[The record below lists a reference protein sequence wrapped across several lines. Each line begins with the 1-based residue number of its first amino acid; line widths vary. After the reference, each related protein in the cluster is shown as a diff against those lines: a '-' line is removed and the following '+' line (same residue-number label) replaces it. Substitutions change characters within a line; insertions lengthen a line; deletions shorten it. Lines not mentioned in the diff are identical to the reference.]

1 MPKHAR
7 DTTHSDS
14 ARLRLLVVEDDPAG
28 LELMAEVLSSLKA
41 EVRAVGD
48 SQKAV
53 ALVIGERF
61 DGIFLDLEMPN
72 LDGFDLARRVRTSS
86 WNKTT
91 PIIVVTG
98 SDDKKTMQEAFSAG
112 ATFFLQKPVDRKRLI
127 GLFQAVRGDLLQSRR
142 RSMRVPLQ
150 TEATCEVGSRTMRG
164 MTWNLS
170 QGGIQVEAPNLKL
183 GDTVRISFRLPVSEV
198 AIEAVGIVAW
208 AGANRQGIQFT
219 DVNAKNQEAIRAF
232 VEEVGE

>member
-1 MPKHAR
+1 MPKL
-7 DTTHSDS
+7 TSNSTHSDS
-14 ARLRLLVVEDDPAG
+14 ARLKLLVVEDDPAG

-48 SQKAV
+48 SQKAA
-53 ALVIGERF
+53 ALVIEERF

-72 LDGFDLARRVRTSS
+72 LHGFDLARRVRSSS

-98 SDDKKTMQEAFSAG
+98 SDDRKTMQDAFAAG

-127 GLFQAVRGDLLQSRR
+127 GLFQAVRGGLLQSRR

-150 TEATCEVGSRTMRG
+150 TEVTCEVGSRTVRG

-170 QGGIQVEAPNLKL
+170 QGGVQVEAPNLKS
-183 GDTVRISFRLPVSEV
+183 GDAVRISFRLPVSEV
-198 AIEAVGIVAW
+198 AIEAAGTVAW
-208 AGANRQGIQFT
+208 ASENRQGIRFT
-219 DVNAKNQEAIRAF
+219 NVNAKYQEAIRAF